1 MERLATP
8 SGPRG
13 RAKQRHRSRGQSV
26 VEFALMLPVFLVV
39 VVGVVDFGTLLFA
52 RMTVID
58 LAREGAQFGSTLN
71 PGGST
76 QNPGSIESNVHIH
89 VTTETT
95 SLNPAY
101 LTVSVSCWK
110 NITSSPSQLGSC
122 SSANVAG
129 PVNDSV
135 KVVIGYAYHP
145 FFPLWFGSTINV
157 SSTEWMTLYP
167 PPSS

>member
-8 SGPRG
+8 PAGPRG

-58 LAREGAQFGSTLN
+58 LAREGAQYGSTL
-71 PGGST
+71 G
-76 QNPGSIESNVHIH
+76 NPGSIESNVPSH
-89 VTTETT
+89 VMHRDDEPQ
-95 SLNPAY
+95 SDVPHGQR
-101 LTVSVSCWK
+101 
-110 NITSSPSQLGSC
+110 QLLEEHHLEP
-122 SSANVAG
+122 VAAWLVQFG
-129 PVNDSV
+129 ECRRPVNDSV